1 MGSRRR
7 ADIASKREPRASK
20 AVADDLDGGAS
31 TKRLRWVWVSG
42 LAALL
47 LGGCTAVGPDFL
59 TPEVPVAEA
68 WTLSEEAKVK
78 PESADYSTWWTIF
91 NDPVLNKLVDT
102 AYEQNLTLQVA
113 GLRILRA
120 RASLGIAVGQ
130 QYPQVQDATGGY
142 RRLSI
147 SDNAPNAS
155 FLDRDFDSFS
165 VGLDTAWE
173 IDFWGRFR
181 RGIESADAS
190 LGATVADYDDLL
202 VTLTAE
208 VATTYVLIREFE
220 ERIAIAS
227 ENVRLQE
234 RTLEIADVRFRTGAV
249 NELDVTQARALLGD
263 TQALIPFL
271 QTLLRQAQNALSVL
285 LGRPP
290 SELREILGEPGTIP
304 QAPAEVAMGVPAEL
318 LRRRPDIRSAEL
330 EAAAQSARIGI
341 AKADL
346 FPRITLAGFVGFSTS
361 DAGGI
366 QSNDAS
372 LSDIFD
378 GDSFTGFIG
387 PSLRWPILNYGRV
400 TNNVRVQDA
409 RFQQLVV
416 NYQNTVLRAY
426 QEVED
431 SLVAFLRAQD
441 RTQFLTDSVAASRR
455 SVDLS
460 LLQYREG
467 LVDYIR
473 VLDAQSFLVTQQD
486 RQAESRG
493 AIARNLIG
501 TYKALGG
508 GWETRNPNASVPVQ
522 VQEEMQARTDWGG
535 VLPAAGLEDAPSSGE
550 ELRATPTVFRAP
562 DW

>member
-1 MGSRRR
+1 MKRR
-7 ADIASKREPRASK
+7 AAASERNFMPR
-20 AVADDLDGGAS
+20 GIS
-31 TKRLRWVWVSG
+31 TKFSRWLWITG
-42 LAALL
+42 LSVLFL
-47 LGGCTAVGPDFL
+47 TGCTAVGPDF
-59 TPEVPVAEA
+59 
-68 WTLSEEAKVK
+68 VK
-78 PESADYSTWWTIF
+78 PEAPQSEAWLEADDPTVRPESQDYSTWWTVF
-91 NDPVLNKLVDT
+91 NDPVLNELVEL
-102 AYEQNLTLQVA
+102 AYTDNLTLRIA
-113 GLRILRA
+113 GLRILEA
-120 RASLGIAVGQ
+120 RASLGIAVGNS
-130 QYPQVQDATGGY
+130 YPQVQDATGSY
-142 RRLSI
+142 SRNKVSN
-147 SDNAPNAS
+147 NAPNAS
-155 FLDRDFDSFS
+155 FLDRNFDNLS
-165 VGLDTAWE
+165 VGLDASWE

-208 VATTYVLIREFE
+208 VATTYVLIRELE
-220 ERIAIAS
+220 ERIVLAR
-227 ENVRLQE
+227 ENVKVQQ
-234 RTLEIADVRFRTGAV
+234 RTLEIADVRFQEGAV
-249 NELDVTQARALLGD
+249 TELDVTQARALLRD

-271 QTLLRQAQNALSVL
+271 QALLRQTQNTLSVL

-290 SELREILGEPGTIP
+290 SELREILGAPGTIP
-304 QAPAEVAMGVPAEL
+304 EAPSEVAIGIPAEL
-318 LRRRPDIRSAEL
+318 LRRRPDIRAAEL

-346 FPRITLAGFVGFSTS
+346 YPRFTLAGFIGFRTS
-361 DAGGI
+361 DAGGV
-366 QSNDAS
+366 QSNNAS
-372 LSDIFD
+372 LGDLFD

-387 PSLRWPILNYGRV
+387 PSVRWPIFNYGRL

-409 RFQQLVV
+409 RFQELAVA
-416 NYQNTVLRAY
+416 YQDSVLRAY

-431 SLVAFLRAQD
+431 SLIGFLRARDQA
-441 RTQFLTDSVAASRR
+441 QLLTDSVAASRR

-467 LVDYIR
+467 LTDYSR

-508 GWETRNPNASVPVQ
+508 GWETRNPNGSVPMEVQ
-522 VQEEMQARTDWGG
+522 AEMQARTDWGG
-535 VLPAAGLEDAPSSGE
+535 VLPAADIQEAPTSGE
-550 ELRATPTVFRAP
+550 ELREKQTWIRAA